1 MSACNLN
8 DKKIQIFACGIWGL
22 LTLKT
27 NVFNLITHSPQ
38 SEKES

>member
-22 LTLKT
+22 LT